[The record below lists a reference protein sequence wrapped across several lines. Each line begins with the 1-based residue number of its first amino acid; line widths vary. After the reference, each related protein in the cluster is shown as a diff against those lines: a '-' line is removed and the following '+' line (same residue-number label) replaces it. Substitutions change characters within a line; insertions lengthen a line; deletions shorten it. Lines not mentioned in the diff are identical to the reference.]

1 MENFECFYQHLS
13 SFMSEF
19 NHKNS
24 HIKENILSI
33 LYRSQTHLSAQD
45 IQTEFSKIYAQS
57 ISLPTIYALLNFLD
71 ECRLCNSYDD
81 GGIKKYELNLKAH
94 HDHLICE
101 KCSKVVEFHDED
113 IEQRQELICKEKNFE
128 AVAHTMVLYGV
139 CADCQKTN
147 G

>member
-1 MENFECFYQHLS
+1 MENFERFYQHLS

-101 KCSKVVEFHDED
+101 KCGKVVEFHDDD
-113 IEQRQELICKEKNFE
+113 IEQRQDLICKEKNFE
-128 AVAHTMVLYGV
+128 VVAHTMVLYGV

>member
-1 MENFECFYQHLS
+1 MENFERFYQHLS

-45 IQTEFSKIYAQS
+45 IQTEFSKIYAQN

-71 ECRLCNSYDD
+71 ECRLCNTYDD
-81 GGIKKYELNLKAH
+81 SGIKKYELNLKAH

-101 KCSKVVEFHDED
+101 KCGKVVEFHDED

-128 AVAHTMVLYGV
+128 EVAHTMVLYGV